1 MIAGEGFALPA
12 CPSRKEEKGHAIMP
26 RRRRTHHTKHHH
38 TKKSAHLTVAKKK
51 QVRKAIAGLKKL
63 LK

>member
-1 MIAGEGFALPA
+1 MA
-12 CPSRKEEKGHAIMP
+12 
-26 RRRRTHHTKHHH
+26 RRRKRHTPKRHHTA
-38 TKKSAHLTVAKKK
+38 KKAAHLTVAKKK

>member
-1 MIAGEGFALPA
+1 MA
-12 CPSRKEEKGHAIMP
+12 
-26 RRRRTHHTKHHH
+26 RRRRRVVKKH
-38 TKKSAHLTVAKKK
+38 AHLTVTKKK

>member
-1 MIAGEGFALPA
+1 MAR
-12 CPSRKEEKGHAIMP
+12 RKT
-26 RRRRTHHTKHHH
+26 RRTHRKTSTKR
-38 TKKSAHLTVAKKK
+38 AHLTVAKKK

>member
-1 MIAGEGFALPA
+1 MA
-12 CPSRKEEKGHAIMP
+12 
-26 RRRRTHHTKHHH
+26 RRRRTTKRRV
-38 TKKSAHLTVAKKK
+38 TKKAHLTVAKKK

>member
-1 MIAGEGFALPA
+1 MA
-12 CPSRKEEKGHAIMP
+12 R
-26 RRRRTHHTKHHH
+26 RRRRTTKRHTTHH
-38 TKKSAHLTVAKKK
+38 KKSAHLTVGKKK

>member
-1 MIAGEGFALPA
+1 MA
-12 CPSRKEEKGHAIMP
+12 
-26 RRRRTHHTKHHH
+26 RRRRRVTR
-38 TKKSAHLTVAKKK
+38 KKSTAKHLSVAKKK

>member
-1 MIAGEGFALPA
+1 MA
-12 CPSRKEEKGHAIMP
+12 R
-26 RRRRTHHTKHHH
+26 RRRRT
-38 TKKSAHLTVAKKK
+38 TKKKVVRAHLTVGKKK

>member
-1 MIAGEGFALPA
+1 MA
-12 CPSRKEEKGHAIMP
+12 
-26 RRRRTHHTKHHH
+26 RRRKRSTTKRRHHVA
-38 TKKSAHLTVAKKK
+38 KKSAHLTVGKKK